1 MLVEQN
7 KGISRPGLI
16 HGTLAWREQLAER
29 PGRSEP
35 CALPSAQS
43 PVCPLSQSK
52 PVSSSLSGSEATTFP
67 PC

>member
-7 KGISRPGLI
+7 KGISRLGLI

-43 PVCPLSQSK
+43 PSPVTRLS
-52 PVSSSLSGSEATTFP
+52 PVTVKACLLFTE
-67 PC
+67 